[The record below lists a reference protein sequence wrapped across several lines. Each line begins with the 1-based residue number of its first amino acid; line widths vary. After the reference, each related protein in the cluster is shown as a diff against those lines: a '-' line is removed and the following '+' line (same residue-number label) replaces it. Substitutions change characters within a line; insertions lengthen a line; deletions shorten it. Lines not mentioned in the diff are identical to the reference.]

1 MKSIIHV
8 FEELRTSVGVDRLA
22 YLKIDAPNVFNSR
35 LTLFSTS
42 APGPDAASHVSC
54 GFLVWSSGSHGPSD
68 RFFAMFNQR
77 RSDFRE

>member
-1 MKSIIHV
+1 MKSIIHL
-8 FEELRTSVGVDRLA
+8 FEEPRTGGGVDRLA
-22 YLKIDAPNVFNSR
+22 YLKIDEPNVFNSR

-54 GFLVWSSGSHGPSD
+54 GFVVWSSGSHGPSD
-68 RFFAMFNQR
+68 CFFAMFNQR